1 MNRPAPDPAGAAGP
15 IARAALGLGILG
27 LVPFTGLA
35 LAAHLAPAPPLRAAA
50 LTALA
55 VWGAVILGFMAGA
68 RWAMMLTARP
78 APGLARLA
86 VVGILPPMLAL
97 LAPLLPAAAGLG
109 LLMAG
114 FAGLLAFEL
123 TPPSRAEAPGWYPR
137 LRVILSGG
145 AMAGLLLGL
154 IAA

>member
-15 IARAALGLGILG
+15 IARAALGLEILG

-86 VVGILPPMLAL
+86 AVGILPPMLA
-97 LAPLLPAAAGLG
+97 LLPAAAGLG

>member
-86 VVGILPPMLAL
+86 AVGILPPCWRCCR
-97 LAPLLPAAAGLG
+97 P
-109 LLMAG
+109 
-114 FAGLLAFEL
+114 
-123 TPPSRAEAPGWYPR
+123 RPGW
-137 LRVILSGG
+137 
-145 AMAGLLLGL
+145 AC
-154 IAA
+154 